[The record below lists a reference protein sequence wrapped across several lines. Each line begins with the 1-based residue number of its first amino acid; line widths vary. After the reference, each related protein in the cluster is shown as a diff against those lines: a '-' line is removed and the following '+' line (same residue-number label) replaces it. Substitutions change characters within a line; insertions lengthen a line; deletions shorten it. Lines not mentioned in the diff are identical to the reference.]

1 LALIDEHEA
10 AHRPPGPPRIH
21 ARDVV
26 LQRAACEGIRALLTS
41 ATPSVETW
49 WRTAV
54 DRARLDA
61 PPRGPWPAVSIADA
75 RGIARREALT
85 PPLARAIRET
95 LAAGRRVFLV
105 VSRLHAALGCD
116 ECGAILKCP
125 ACAIALAYSPAG
137 RALACRLCGTV
148 LGLPETCPVCRGR
161 RLAPFGW
168 GVERVEHA
176 VRRRFARARIAR
188 YDPDAMRGRR
198 AEAQRAAALAA
209 DVVIGTRGA
218 LRLFGPASL
227 GLAGF
232 VAPDQLLALPDFRA
246 AERLFALL
254 WAAAER
260 VRP

>member
-1 LALIDEHEA
+1 RLEKLGRAGRLDSGAPEGARAQAWLGLRDGSLRLAAGTRSALLAPLPPGGLLALIDEHEA

-137 RALACRLCGTV
+137 RA
-148 LGLPETCPVCRGR
+148 
-161 RLAPFGW
+161 
-168 GVERVEHA
+168 
-176 VRRRFARARIAR
+176 
-188 YDPDAMRGRR
+188 
-198 AEAQRAAALAA
+198 
-209 DVVIGTRGA
+209 
-218 LRLFGPASL
+218 
-227 GLAGF
+227 
-232 VAPDQLLALPDFRA
+232 
-246 AERLFALL
+246 
-254 WAAAER
+254 
-260 VRP
+260 